1 MSKTNITVRGV
12 TEGRFEGREELFSRW
27 YADAG
32 SLHMYEQHDIQYESD
47 FVNGAER
54 RESFDNGK
62 TWGPYRDVYQ
72 EQMEKTGEKDEIG
85 YYGFEPNIPDPASG
99 CLVTCGLL
107 RYFLNGHVEAYRR
120 LWGEAEND
128 ARDHSYLVYRMP
140 DGTVKRQL
148 LQYEDGADYDPGN
161 PRDPDYLDHNIAYFG
176 RISFASNGDLLIP
189 VGADITSCCRILGID
204 VGEFFPSCPR
214 IMCGMM
220 LFRAHWLPE
229 EKRYALTHSRPAVI
243 SDLLSSRGVCEPA
256 VCELPSGRIVVVFR
270 GSNVQS
276 PNWHTRIAPNTPGFK
291 WFTVSDDGGKT
302 FSQVMPWFF
311 DTREVV
317 YSSAT
322 FSCFFR
328 SSKTGHTYWV
338 GNITDPKT
346 TNGNYPRWPLV
357 ICRVDDRYGFLLKDT
372 LTEID
377 TCREGE
383 SDQVQLSNF
392 QLLENRETKELEIR
406 LCKIGIVKGRA
417 WEKTETWTY
426 YIDFE

>member
-204 VGEFFPSCPR
+204 VGEFFPSCP
-214 IMCGMM
+214 
-220 LFRAHWLPE
+220 
-229 EKRYALTHSRPAVI
+229 
-243 SDLLSSRGVCEPA
+243 
-256 VCELPSGRIVVVFR
+256 
-270 GSNVQS
+270 
-276 PNWHTRIAPNTPGFK
+276 
-291 WFTVSDDGGKT
+291 
-302 FSQVMPWFF
+302 
-311 DTREVV
+311 
-317 YSSAT
+317 
-322 FSCFFR
+322 
-328 SSKTGHTYWV
+328 
-338 GNITDPKT
+338 
-346 TNGNYPRWPLV
+346 
-357 ICRVDDRYGFLLKDT
+357 
-372 LTEID
+372 
-377 TCREGE
+377 
-383 SDQVQLSNF
+383 
-392 QLLENRETKELEIR
+392 
-406 LCKIGIVKGRA
+406 
-417 WEKTETWTY
+417 
-426 YIDFE
+426 